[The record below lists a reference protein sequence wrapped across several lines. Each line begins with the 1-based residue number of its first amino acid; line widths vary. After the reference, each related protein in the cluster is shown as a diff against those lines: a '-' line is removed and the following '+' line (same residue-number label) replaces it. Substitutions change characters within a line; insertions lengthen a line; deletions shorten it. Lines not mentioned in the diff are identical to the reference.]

1 MEKPPKK
8 PEGGEHTP
16 AEANSYGTDDP
27 EAQAHIENAR
37 IDAARERQRD
47 RAKLERL
54 MDLGMNAEDAQSFI
68 EFEES
73 ITGHTDQLSIREE
86 APPWP
91 THDTDE
97 SAERVKQCEPRIYV
111 ADTTS
116 AQRGISHGLWIDA
129 DQEPNELDDDV
140 AAMLASS
147 PTPDATEWAVQ
158 ATEDFAGLDLHD
170 YTDTT
175 LISLL
180 AKGVA
185 EHGFAYSAWVAI
197 NGTDDRVVLERFNDF
212 YVGSY
217 ENAEAWMREVADDLG
232 WQKQR
237 GRIMDPLLQPYVT
250 LDYAAM
256 AEDAARSWDT
266 VTGIDGR
273 LYVFMR

>member
-1 MEKPPKK
+1 
-8 PEGGEHTP
+8 
-16 AEANSYGTDDP
+16 
-27 EAQAHIENAR
+27 
-37 IDAARERQRD
+37 
-47 RAKLERL
+47 
-54 MDLGMNAEDAQSFI
+54 MNAEDAQSFI